1 MVKVTDIKRVKKS
14 KMGPNSFF
22 LCLNIQIDKDR
33 YTKFCQISFHTQ
45 PEAPIA
51 DTAPSSVNFICTK
64 KANLHMIIIMII
76 IDVIQF

>member
-1 MVKVTDIKRVKKS
+1 
-14 KMGPNSFF
+14 MGLNSFF
-22 LCLNIQIDKDR
+22 LCWNIEIDKDR

-51 DTAPSSVNFICTK
+51 DTAPSSVDFICTK
-64 KANLHMIIIMII
+64 KANLRMIINMIL